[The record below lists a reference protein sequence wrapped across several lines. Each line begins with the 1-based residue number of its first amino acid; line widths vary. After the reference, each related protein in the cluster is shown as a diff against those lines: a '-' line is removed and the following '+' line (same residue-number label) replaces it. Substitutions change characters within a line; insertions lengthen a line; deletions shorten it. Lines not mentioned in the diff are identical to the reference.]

1 MAPSTET
8 ENPGDHMLEFA
19 LGLHAPGRFDK
30 IMPIHKC
37 LLQQDVANKVIL
49 LCTLTNIGILLFL
62 PQCCRNCHAKFHVL
76 LNVQELRQWSIA
88 SGQWMSAFTSTT
100 ES

>member
-1 MAPSTET
+1 MEFSYGTKKWKSAGMYVAPSSET
-8 ENPGDHMLEFA
+8 ENPEDRMLEFA

-62 PQCCRNCHAKFHVL
+62 PQCCRNCYAKFHVL
-76 LNVQELRQWSIA
+76 LNVWEL
-88 SGQWMSAFTSTT
+88 
-100 ES
+100 

>member
-1 MAPSTET
+1 MEFSYGTKKWKSAGMYVAPSTET
-8 ENPGDHMLEFA
+8 ENPGDRMLEFA

-62 PQCCRNCHAKFHVL
+62 PQCRRNCYTKFRVL
-76 LNVQELRQWSIA
+76 LNAWEL
-88 SGQWMSAFTSTT
+88 
-100 ES
+100 